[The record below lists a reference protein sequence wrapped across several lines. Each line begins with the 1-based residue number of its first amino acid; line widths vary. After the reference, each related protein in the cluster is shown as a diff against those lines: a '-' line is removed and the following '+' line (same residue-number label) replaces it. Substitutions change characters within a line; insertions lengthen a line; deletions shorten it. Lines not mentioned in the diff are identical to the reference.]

1 MLYLY
6 ISQLDKYRFSCIIY
20 TGSNSR
26 HMLSSQEQV
35 HVQFSFWRLRPPCLH
50 LSFGRRFDGDK
61 WVCDR
66 TYAGSVRPV
75 CRPSDWQR
83 DLGWPRRRYLGW
95 KDWCYCRCGWCW
107 PRDRGPRL
115 PSTSPA
121 RAGGGR
127 DATAEYQHGGAMP
140 RRRAVGHSRRRWHLQ
155 VCYSDCFD
163 SDCQAMHENG
173 AGLGK

>member
-66 TYAGSVRPV
+66 PSAGAARPV
-75 CRPSDWQR
+75 CRPSGWQR

-95 KDWCYCRCGWCW
+95 QGWRHRWCSWRWSS
-107 PRDRGPRL
+107 DRHPRL
-115 PSTSPA
+115 SPA
-121 RAGGGR
+121 RAGGSSGGR
-127 DATAEYQHGGAMP
+127 KTTGCEGKRLHLH
-140 RRRAVGHSRRRWHLQ
+140 RRAVRDFEW
-155 VCYSDCFD
+155 
-163 SDCQAMHENG
+163 
-173 AGLGK
+173 AGRLPYQEHKIS